1 MGILYIII
9 TKSLFVVYCFFVYVR
24 DFFSKILLNPQ
35 RLKQCLFIAMPV
47 NAYLMNKQMY
57 EQVLAFQVK
66 IFCLM
71 SLNNLVYHFVT
82 IFKIKEWK
90 SCKQGSYLRD
100 DRILLNILA
109 ELCLSYYERQ
119 EAWKF
124 CFTVNILSWIWR

>member
-1 MGILYIII
+1 M
-9 TKSLFVVYCFFVYVR
+9 
-24 DFFSKILLNPQ
+24 LNPQ

-82 IFKIKEWK
+82 IFKIKRMK
-90 SCKQGSYLRD
+90 ILKQGSYLRD

-119 EAWKF
+119 EA
-124 CFTVNILSWIWR
+124 